1 MHNHIVATAAL
12 SLLLGLGSAT
22 TAWGAPAYRD
32 ADSGFRLRV
41 PEASVQLAGN
51 DFYGYI
57 LPDLRERE
65 AGEAEEEAEG
75 EVSEAAAKARYD
87 HSLTCTLYA
96 VPAAQV
102 EAATGKPFSTEEF
115 LRYYESLS
123 LMERNDINPN
133 KISYALYDLDT
144 YRIPDDGK
152 GTAGPLS
159 LLPSSLLDN
168 ADVSLSTLKKGAHP
182 YVRIHLVEKL
192 PAEKDDTSQGNFAR
206 HDMELALTS
215 ANDVLYIAMTAY
227 KLPNL
232 NQQKEYLENDYTLL
246 KRRKEAKKLTSN
258 NKAVLAK
265 HREERDAFL
274 QGLSLFPPTKESQPF
289 GYTDPESGKF
299 QRLGR
304 DWVYF
309 QGDWSK
315 IYGKA
320 RENGQALLAIQG
332 ITLPKLYGIFGD
344 TLAATNY
351 GSEAGSLKPES
362 LWKRQ
367 LAEYPAMFYSYY
379 GTYPDSLRRQFKT
392 NPHSL
397 KWMGLLADVGIT
409 MALQS
414 DQTKKY
420 LEMTHFDT
428 RQEDLSNAVRVY
440 LNGEGNLRNQEG
452 TPRKKTPV
460 HLDGQVTFWL
470 NKMKVNLLA
479 RWNGTPLED
488 GMETLVLR
496 AEEKPVEDKPNVP
509 ESPAASPKTNDAP

>member
-1 MHNHIVATAAL
+1 
-12 SLLLGLGSAT
+12 
-22 TAWGAPAYRD
+22 
-32 ADSGFRLRV
+32 
-41 PEASVQLAGN
+41 
-51 DFYGYI
+51 
-57 LPDLRERE
+57 
-65 AGEAEEEAEG
+65 
-75 EVSEAAAKARYD
+75 
-87 HSLTCTLYA
+87 
-96 VPAAQV
+96 
-102 EAATGKPFSTEEF
+102 
-115 LRYYESLS
+115 
-123 LMERNDINPN
+123 
-133 KISYALYDLDT
+133 
-144 YRIPDDGK
+144 
-152 GTAGPLS
+152 
-159 LLPSSLLDN
+159 
-168 ADVSLSTLKKGAHP
+168 
-182 YVRIHLVEKL
+182 
-192 PAEKDDTSQGNFAR
+192 
-206 HDMELALTS
+206 MELALTS

-414 DQTKKY
+414 DQTKNTWK
-420 LEMTHFDT
+420 
-428 RQEDLSNAVRVY
+428 
-440 LNGEGNLRNQEG
+440 
-452 TPRKKTPV
+452 
-460 HLDGQVTFWL
+460 
-470 NKMKVNLLA
+470 
-479 RWNGTPLED
+479 
-488 GMETLVLR
+488 
-496 AEEKPVEDKPNVP
+496 
-509 ESPAASPKTNDAP
+509 